1 MLENILQWLPVI
13 LLTLIW
19 ISVKA
24 ISTHVSEQATILR
37 LLHDRLN
44 TVISSN
50 MEIERELKRI
60 GRDVSTLT
68 LCDEPKLR
76 DNSDHYDTEKV
87 LKRLGLNSD
96 TKE

>member
-19 ISVKA
+19 ISVMA
-24 ISTHVSEQATILR
+24 ISTQVSEQVTILR
-37 LLHDRLN
+37 LLHDRLD

-50 MEIERELKRI
+50 MQIESELKSI

-68 LCDEPKLR
+68 LYGEPKLR

-87 LKRLGLNSD
+87 LKRLGLKSD
-96 TKE
+96 TRE

>member
-19 ISVKA
+19 ISVRA
-24 ISTHVSEQATILR
+24 ISTDVSEQVTILR

-44 TVISSN
+44 TVIASN
-50 MEIERELKRI
+50 IEIERELKSI

-68 LCDEPKLR
+68 LYGEPKLR

-96 TKE
+96 AKE